1 MEQIRNTSFGK
12 LAISVREGRTMGA
25 RENEL
30 QQGQEAEDGSTILV
44 VEDEVLVRMM
54 ITDQL
59 RNAGYKV
66 FEAAGADEALD
77 LLAHTTAVKVIF
89 SDVQMP
95 GSMDGVGLVRVV
107 RSKYPGIRILLTSG
121 QFRIDGV
128 DHDGFFPKPHDV
140 TRIIGHIAS
149 LFD

>member
-1 MEQIRNTSFGK
+1 M
-12 LAISVREGRTMGA
+12 AGA
-25 RENEL
+25 REDEL
-30 QQGQEAEDGSTILV
+30 QRGQEAENSRTILV

-54 ITDQL
+54 IADQL

-66 FEAAGADEALD
+66 FEAAGAEEALD

-89 SDVQMP
+89 SDLQMP
-95 GSMDGVGLVRVV
+95 GSVDGVGLVRAV

-121 QFRIDGV
+121 QVSIVDGV

-140 TRIIGHIAS
+140 TRIISHIDS
-149 LFD
+149 LLD